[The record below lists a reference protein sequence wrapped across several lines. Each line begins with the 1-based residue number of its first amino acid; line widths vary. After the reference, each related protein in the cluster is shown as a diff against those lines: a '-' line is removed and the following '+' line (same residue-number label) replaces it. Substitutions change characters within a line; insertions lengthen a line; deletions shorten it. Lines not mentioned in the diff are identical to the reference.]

1 MKTMNLKASD
11 LMTTSVI
18 TIKAGNALSHADAE
32 MRLAGIRHL
41 PVVDDRNRLVGII
54 SHRDLLRALAKSKK
68 GTVHV
73 VEFMARDVKTVA
85 ASAPAREAT
94 ALMLEHKI
102 GSVPVLGS
110 DGQLVGLL
118 TETDF
123 LRLAH
128 EVLSGS
134 STSVADR

>member
-1 MKTMNLKASD
+1 MKTVNLKAAD
-11 LMTTSVI
+11 LMTTGII
-18 TIKAGNALSHADAE
+18 TIKAGNAFSHADAE

-68 GTVHV
+68 GTIHV
-73 VEFMARDVKTVA
+73 VEFMVRDVKTVA
-85 ASAPAREAT
+85 ASAPAREAA

-102 GSVPVLGS
+102 GAVPVLGAE
-110 DGQLVGLL
+110 GELVGIL

-128 EVLSGS
+128 ELLSGS
-134 STSVADR
+134 SPDL